1 MNSTKTVKGRHV
13 ETRQGV
19 QRTHEDRLK
28 IKVQDLN
35 FLMMKGQ
42 AERKKI
48 EQMQSSLQL
57 LDEEVSEAAPRKHVI
72 FADSEEEARNFDAC
86 KHFKTVPELL
96 HRSYNRLTSEQLGD
110 NVILNKKEA
119 GLMTRADMAQ
129 RRAYEELNQRV
140 AREDMVK
147 SVDKKLRTHKML
159 MGAGRRVKIVTKDE
173 FGDEIKEKTVWKF
186 KTERKK

>member
-1 MNSTKTVKGRHV
+1 
-13 ETRQGV
+13 
-19 QRTHEDRLK
+19 
-28 IKVQDLN
+28 
-35 FLMMKGQ
+35 
-42 AERKKI
+42 
-48 EQMQSSLQL
+48 
-57 LDEEVSEAAPRKHVI
+57 
-72 FADSEEEARNFDAC
+72 
-86 KHFKTVPELL
+86 
-96 HRSYNRLTSEQLGD
+96 
-110 NVILNKKEA
+110 
-119 GLMTRADMAQ
+119 MTRADMAQ